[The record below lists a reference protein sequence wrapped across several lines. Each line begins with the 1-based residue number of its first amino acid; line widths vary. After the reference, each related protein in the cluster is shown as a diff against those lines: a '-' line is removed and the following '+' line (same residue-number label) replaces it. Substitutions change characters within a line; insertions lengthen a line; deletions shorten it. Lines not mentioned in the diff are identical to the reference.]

1 MSVSQE
7 LVERELGRTM
17 VKLLNN
23 PEIFATVRS
32 AAEHT
37 AVQTLQ
43 RIQDI
48 LSNSDLSDFQCV
60 EEIVTAMEGF
70 GLTAHRHDF
79 G

>member
-7 LVERELGRTM
+7 LVERELGRMM
-17 VKLLNN
+17 VKLLDR
-23 PEIFATVRS
+23 PEIATTIHS

-48 LSNSDLSDFQCV
+48 LNDPTLSDFRCV
-60 EEIVTAMEGF
+60 EEIVTVMEDY
-70 GLTAHRHDF
+70 GLSAQRHDF